1 MRQYTRLSIII
12 VGNFDEGNIS
22 NELHDFGFWQRK
34 VGGICKFLQLYSSY
48 VFLQWLKLHAFTY
61 KAIAYRSVSL

>member
-22 NELHDFGFWQRK
+22 NELHDFGREKLVEFAN
-34 VGGICKFLQLYSSY
+34 FSSY
-48 VFLQWLKLHAFTY
+48 TVAMCFY
-61 KAIAYRSVSL
+61 ND